1 LIKQETEIQQFDPSI
16 VFTGTRF
23 FVVWLNYAAQF
34 GISGRFVNCD
44 GTLGDTVKI
53 ADMVGEPCRISV
65 AYDGTNF
72 LVVWTEYPYYF
83 MGQFVSGNGN
93 LIGSP
98 FTIAIGVEA
107 YGSGNLSFDGN
118 NYTVVYTM
126 RNGSIFEIWGQ
137 QYDTSGNPLGSAF
150 RISDPA
156 NSSYDSYIIAGST
169 NYLNVWTHMEYPSD
183 IYGNVDVAIGIA
195 ADDSQ
200 VKVKARQLV
209 TTIIRGPL
217 VLPGEKKYK
226 VLDIAGREVNIT
238 DPAPGIYFIQIEN
251 EIVQK
256 VVKIR

>member
-1 LIKQETEIQQFDPSI
+1 MPDVAFGNDNYMVVWSDMRIPNRMNIYGARVTPAGMVLDPDGILIKQETEIQQFDPSI

-72 LVVWTEYPYYF
+72 LIVWTEYPYYF

-107 YGSGNLSFDGN
+107 YGSGSLSFD
-118 NYTVVYTM
+118 
-126 RNGSIFEIWGQ
+126 
-137 QYDTSGNPLGSAF
+137 
-150 RISDPA
+150 
-156 NSSYDSYIIAGST
+156 
-169 NYLNVWTHMEYPSD
+169 
-183 IYGNVDVAIGIA
+183 
-195 ADDSQ
+195 
-200 VKVKARQLV
+200 
-209 TTIIRGPL
+209 
-217 VLPGEKKYK
+217 
-226 VLDIAGREVNIT
+226 
-238 DPAPGIYFIQIEN
+238 
-251 EIVQK
+251 
-256 VVKIR
+256 